1 MNHYSPTIIDHF
13 ESPRNAGR
21 MERPDAIGMS
31 SIGGRAPYMTMYL
44 RLENDLVA
52 AMFQTFGCGASI
64 AAGSVLTEMVSRR
77 PVSDCLAIKPDEVER
92 ALGGLPEE
100 KRFCADLAVD
110 ALRDALRQL
119 VNGNDQHGSG

>member
-1 MNHYSPTIIDHF
+1 MHRYSPTIIDHF

-21 MERPDAIGMS
+21 MQEPDAIGRS
-31 SIGGRAPYMTMYL
+31 SVGGRAPYMTMYL
-44 RLENDLVA
+44 RLEQDLVA

-64 AAGSVLTEMVSRR
+64 ATGSVLTEMVSRR
-77 PVSDCLAIKPDEVER
+77 PVSQCLGIEPDQVEQ
-92 ALGGLPEE
+92 ALGGLPDE
-100 KRFCADLAVD
+100 KRFCAALAVD